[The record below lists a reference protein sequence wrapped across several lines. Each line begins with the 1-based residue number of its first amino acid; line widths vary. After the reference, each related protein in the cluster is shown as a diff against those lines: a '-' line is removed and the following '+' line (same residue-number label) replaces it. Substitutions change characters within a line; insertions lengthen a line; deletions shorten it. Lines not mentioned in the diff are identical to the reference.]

1 MLLHIFGDTHGPLE
15 INKINPKRFLGR
27 ALTDN
32 DAIAICGDFGFPFLP
47 TDCISEDT
55 LKESGAEHH
64 CIKYARAYR
73 QNIDWLKSFPCD
85 ILFIDGNHDN
95 HEFWAKL
102 PTEPWNGGQVQR
114 LPDAPNVIHL
124 MRGEYYTIDGL
135 TVWCMGGAESIDKAT
150 RTQGVSWWP
159 EEIPS
164 QKEMWHGMDT
174 LEEHGYDVDIILT
187 HTLPK
192 MLMAAY
198 FGNSFPLKENDPTGV
213 YLDEVYRRTRFRKW
227 FCGHMHEDID
237 KPLVRLQVLYDD
249 VVSIDTKNPSFESTE
264 QEAGRGEEGKDL

>member
-32 DAIAICGDFGFPFLP
+32 DAIVICGDFGFPFLP
-47 TDCISEDT
+47 TDCISEDI
-55 LKESGAEHH
+55 LKESGAEHY

-73 QNIDWLKSFPCD
+73 QNIDWLKTFPCN

-102 PTEPWNGGQVQR
+102 PTESWNGGQVQR

-150 RTQGVSWWP
+150 RTQGVPGGRRKSHLRKRCGTEWIRW
-159 EEIPS
+159 
-164 QKEMWHGMDT
+164 KNTGM
-174 LEEHGYDVDIILT
+174 
-187 HTLPK
+187 
-192 MLMAAY
+192 MSM
-198 FGNSFPLKENDPTGV
+198 S
-213 YLDEVYRRTRFRKW
+213 
-227 FCGHMHEDID
+227 
-237 KPLVRLQVLYDD
+237 
-249 VVSIDTKNPSFESTE
+249 S
-264 QEAGRGEEGKDL
+264 

>member
-32 DAIAICGDFGFPFLP
+32 DAIVICGDFGFPFMP
-47 TDCISEDT
+47 TDCIPEDT
-55 LKESGAEHH
+55 LKESGAEHY
-64 CIKYARAYR
+64 CIKYARAYW

-85 ILFIDGNHDN
+85 ILFVDGNHDN

-150 RTQGVSWWP
+150 RTQGVSWWS

-164 QKEMWHGMDT
+164 QKEM
-174 LEEHGYDVDIILT
+174 
-187 HTLPK
+187 
-192 MLMAAY
+192 
-198 FGNSFPLKENDPTGV
+198 
-213 YLDEVYRRTRFRKW
+213 
-227 FCGHMHEDID
+227 
-237 KPLVRLQVLYDD
+237 
-249 VVSIDTKNPSFESTE
+249 
-264 QEAGRGEEGKDL
+264 

>member
-32 DAIAICGDFGFPFLP
+32 DAIVICGDFGFPFMP
-47 TDCISEDT
+47 TDCISEDA

-73 QNIDWLKSFPCD
+73 QNIDWLKTFPCN
-85 ILFIDGNHDN
+85 ILFVDGNHDN

-102 PTEPWNGGQVQR
+102 PTEFWNGGRVQR
-114 LPDAPNVIHL
+114 LPDAPNVI
-124 MRGEYYTIDGL
+124 
-135 TVWCMGGAESIDKAT
+135 
-150 RTQGVSWWP
+150 
-159 EEIPS
+159 
-164 QKEMWHGMDT
+164 
-174 LEEHGYDVDIILT
+174 LT

-192 MLMAAY
+192 MLMSAY
-198 FGNSFPLKENDPTGV
+198 FGNSFTLKENDPTGV

-237 KPLVRLQVLYDD
+237 NPLFRLQVLYDD

-264 QEAGRGEEGKDL
+264 QEAGHGEEGKDL

>member
-32 DAIAICGDFGFPFLP
+32 DAIVICGDFGFPFLP

-55 LKESGAEHH
+55 LKDSGAEHY

-73 QNIDWLKSFPCD
+73 QNINWLKTFPCN

-102 PTEPWNGGQVQR
+102 PTESWNGGQVQR

-174 LEEHGYDVDIILT
+174 LEEHGYDVDVILT
-187 HTLPK
+187 HT
-192 MLMAAY
+192 ML
-198 FGNSFPLKENDPTGV
+198 FF
-213 YLDEVYRRTRFRKW
+213 
-227 FCGHMHEDID
+227 
-237 KPLVRLQVLYDD
+237 
-249 VVSIDTKNPSFESTE
+249 
-264 QEAGRGEEGKDL
+264 

>member
-32 DAIAICGDFGFPFLP
+32 DAIVICGDFGFPFMP
-47 TDCISEDT
+47 TDCISEDA
-55 LKESGAEHH
+55 LKESGAEHY

-73 QNIDWLKSFPCD
+73 QNIDWLKTFPCN
-85 ILFIDGNHDN
+85 ILFVDGNHDN

-102 PTEPWNGGQVQR
+102 PTEFWNGGRVQR

-150 RTQGVSWWP
+150 RTQGISWWP

-174 LEEHGYDVDIILT
+174 LE
-187 HTLPK
+187 
-192 MLMAAY
+192 
-198 FGNSFPLKENDPTGV
+198 
-213 YLDEVYRRTRFRKW
+213 
-227 FCGHMHEDID
+227 
-237 KPLVRLQVLYDD
+237 
-249 VVSIDTKNPSFESTE
+249 
-264 QEAGRGEEGKDL
+264 

>member
-32 DAIAICGDFGFPFLP
+32 DAIVICGDFGFPFLP

-102 PTEPWNGGQVQR
+102 PTEPWNSGQVHR

-150 RTQGVSWWP
+150 GGNPVS
-159 EEIPS
+159 ER
-164 QKEMWHGMDT
+164 DVARD
-174 LEEHGYDVDIILT
+174 GY
-187 HTLPK
+187 
-192 MLMAAY
+192 A
-198 FGNSFPLKENDPTGV
+198 G
-213 YLDEVYRRTRFRKW
+213 RTR
-227 FCGHMHEDID
+227 
-237 KPLVRLQVLYDD
+237 V
-249 VVSIDTKNPSFESTE
+249 
-264 QEAGRGEEGKDL
+264 

>member
-1 MLLHIFGDTHGPLE
+1 MLCRLGAARTAVCLPARTAASELPIKHPERNSPRSVSWHCLLQDAAGPLNQTRGETRDASAYIRGHTCPLE

-32 DAIAICGDFGFPFLP
+32 DAIVICGDFGFPFLP

-102 PTEPWNGGQVQR
+102 PTEPWNSGQVHR

-150 RTQGVSWWP
+150 RTQAFPGGRRKSRLRKRCGTGWIRW
-159 EEIPS
+159 
-164 QKEMWHGMDT
+164 KNTGM
-174 LEEHGYDVDIILT
+174 
-187 HTLPK
+187 
-192 MLMAAY
+192 MSM
-198 FGNSFPLKENDPTGV
+198 S
-213 YLDEVYRRTRFRKW
+213 
-227 FCGHMHEDID
+227 
-237 KPLVRLQVLYDD
+237 
-249 VVSIDTKNPSFESTE
+249 S
-264 QEAGRGEEGKDL
+264 

>member
-32 DAIAICGDFGFPFLP
+32 DAIVICGDFGFPFMP
-47 TDCISEDT
+47 TDCIPEDT
-55 LKESGAEHH
+55 LKESGAEHY
-64 CIKYARAYR
+64 CIKYARAYW
-73 QNIDWLKSFPCD
+73 QNIDWLKSFPCN
-85 ILFIDGNHDN
+85 ILFVDGNHDN

-102 PTEPWNGGQVQR
+102 PTEFWNGGRVQR

-150 RTQGVSWWP
+150 RTQGISWWP

-174 LEEHGYDVDIILT
+174 QTRQDT
-187 HTLPK
+187 QR
-192 MLMAAY
+192 
-198 FGNSFPLKENDPTGV
+198 PLA
-213 YLDEVYRRTRFRKW
+213 
-227 FCGHMHEDID
+227 
-237 KPLVRLQVLYDD
+237 KPLPTTRR
-249 VVSIDTKNPSFESTE
+249 SRERP
-264 QEAGRGEEGKDL
+264 